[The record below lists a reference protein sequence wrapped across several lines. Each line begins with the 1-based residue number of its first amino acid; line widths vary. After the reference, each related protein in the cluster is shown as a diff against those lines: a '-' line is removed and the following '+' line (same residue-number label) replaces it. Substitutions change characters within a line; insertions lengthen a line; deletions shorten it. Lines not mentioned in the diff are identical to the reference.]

1 MQRSFSWQA
10 CGDKH
15 SFVSGFWKEKN
26 QDKCESVKKENK
38 QWEVR
43 GRRCTDLEK
52 PDKMWGEKKYV
63 FVWYLTISS
72 LTQTKET
79 GQTLLQEKD

>member
-1 MQRSFSWQA
+1 MRSA
-10 CGDKH
+10 R
-15 SFVSGFWKEKN
+15 
-26 QDKCESVKKENK
+26 KKMHRFRE
-38 QWEVR
+38 
-43 GRRCTDLEK
+43 